1 MKNSFGAGVG
11 ESGKN
16 LSVKAAK
23 EKIGLPI

>member
-1 MKNSFGAGVG
+1 MTESFGAGVG